1 MKQKV
6 DKSRS
11 LGRKILYLL
20 LILISLGI
28 LAYGAIVGFICY
40 QEVHVPV
47 PNEKADAFIVLGAQ
61 VQPSG
66 EPSVQLEWRLQ
77 AALDAYRA
85 APAPIVVSGGQGS
98 DEPRPEGEVMRD
110 WLMAKGVP
118 NGDILVDN
126 TSANTLQN
134 IRRAVQLLADKNAKH
149 VRIITSDYHLPR
161 ALAIARDEG
170 LLVSGI
176 GSPCKQE
183 YWAKNHFRE
192 ALAWVKYWG
201 QKYLHLPL
209 E

>member
-1 MKQKV
+1 MKRKDTPRSLKQKLLV
-6 DKSRS
+6 
-11 LGRKILYLL
+11 LL
-20 LILISLGI
+20 LILIALGI

-47 PNEKADAFIVLGAQ
+47 SHQKADAFIVLGAQ

-85 APAPIVVSGGQGS
+85 SPALIVVSGGKGP
-98 DEPRPEGEVMRD
+98 DEPRAEGEVMRD

-118 NGDILVDN
+118 DGDILVDN
-126 TSANTLQN
+126 ESANTLQN
-134 IRRAVQLLADKNAKH
+134 IRRAVKLLEDKDAKH
-149 VRIITSDYHLPR
+149 VCIITSDYHLPR

-170 LLVSGI
+170 LSVSGI
-176 GSPCKQE
+176 GSPCKRE

>member
-1 MKQKV
+1 MKRKYKP
-6 DKSRS
+6 KS
-11 LGRKILYLL
+11 LKRKILGLL
-20 LILISLGI
+20 LILIALGI

-47 PNEKADAFIVLGAQ
+47 SQEKADAFIVLGAQ

-66 EPSVQLEWRLQ
+66 EPTVQLEWRLQ

-85 APAPIVVSGGQGS
+85 APALVVVSGGKGS

-110 WLMAKGVP
+110 WLVANGVP
-118 NGDILVDN
+118 EQDILVDN
-126 TSANTLQN
+126 KSTNTNQN
-134 IRRAVQLLADKNAKH
+134 IRHAASLLADKDVKQ
-149 VRIITSDYHLPR
+149 VCVITSDYHLPR

>member
-1 MKQKV
+1 MNRK
-6 DKSRS
+6 DRPRS
-11 LGRKILYLL
+11 LLAKLRNLL
-20 LILISLGI
+20 FLLVALGV
-28 LAYGAIVGFICY
+28 LCYGAIVAFICY

-47 PNEKADAFIVLGAQ
+47 SQEKADAFIVLGAQ
-61 VQPSG
+61 VLPSG
-66 EPSVQLEWRLQ
+66 EPSVQLQWRLE
-77 AALDAYRA
+77 AALEAYRA
-85 APAPIVVSGGQGS
+85 APAPIVVSGGKGA

-110 WLMAKGVP
+110 WLAAQGVP
-118 NGDILVDN
+118 GEDILVDS

-134 IRRAVQLLADKNAKH
+134 IRRAAGLLADRDARH
-149 VRIITSDYHLPR
+149 VCVITSDYHLPR
-161 ALAIARDEG
+161 ALAIARDQG
-170 LLVSGI
+170 LDASGI

>member
-1 MKQKV
+1 MKQNSKP
-6 DKSRS
+6 RS
-11 LGRKILYLL
+11 VIARLRTVILL
-20 LILISLGI
+20 LLAAGI
-28 LAYGAIVGFICY
+28 LCYGALVAFVYY

-47 PNEKADAFIVLGAQ
+47 SQEKADALIVLGAQ

-66 EPSVQLEWRLQ
+66 EPSVQLAWRLE
-77 AALDAYRA
+77 AAIEVYRQN
-85 APAPIVVSGGQGS
+85 PAPIVVSGGQGS

-110 WLMAKGVP
+110 WLMERGVP
-118 NGDILVDN
+118 GEHILVDSV
-126 TSANTLQN
+126 SANTLQN
-134 IRRAVQLLADKNAKH
+134 IRQAVSLLEGMQVQH

-170 LLVSGI
+170 LSASGT
-176 GSPCKQE
+176 GSPCKPE
-183 YWAKNHFRE
+183 YWMKNHFRE